1 MQVTEREHV
10 NNPVPREVSCTV
22 CSHPQRE
29 SIDKLLAAGTISR
42 RTIANQF
49 GISDGA
55 VQRHKTNHFGR
66 QVARAV
72 AKREAK
78 QADVF
83 MERHE
88 HLYREA
94 LQYIEDAKGAV
105 KMQKVTAEVE
115 TDDGIKLQ
123 DRYERFRDVSAMAP
137 AIGAA
142 TALQRVL
149 GDATARFSSQAA
161 ATVHNHLSVIMP
173 RAVEQQ
179 PALCDKVD
187 SLTLDIATV
196 SATSSPLGDQ
206 PALGDVI
213 EVAAIEPGEPPKE

>member
-1 MQVTEREHV
+1 MGM
-10 NNPVPREVSCTV
+10 SCSV
-22 CSHPQRE
+22 CDHPQRQA
-29 SIDKLLAAGTISR
+29 IDSL
-42 RTIANQF
+42 IAVGIPSQRVIARQF
-49 GISDGA
+49 DLHQGA
-55 VQRHKTNHFGR
+55 IDRHKRNGHLG
-66 QVARAV
+66 
-72 AKREAK
+72 KRLTKAIEK
-78 QADVF
+78 KEEKADDIF

-115 TDDGIKLQ
+115 TENGITLQ

-173 RAVEQQ
+173 RVDQQ
-179 PALCDKVD
+179 ATLRDKVD
-187 SLTLDIATV
+187 LQLTDCIDVNATC
-196 SATSSPLGDQ
+196 SQAGDG
-206 PALGDVI
+206 A
-213 EVAAIEPGEPPKE
+213 VAAIEPGEPPAE